1 MLIRSAR
8 IIAPLDDA
16 KIVWH
21 GMAGPDSWL
30 ERILWRA
37 TVICAVASGR
47 APHRLFLFDTKE
59 RGPPFGLR
67 QGEHHD
73 LLRDGLVLEADAEVT
88 RSVPVF
94 AGRERW
100 RNGAGSWHRDPV
112 CAT

>member
-1 MLIRSAR
+1 MMQRSSGTGWPALIPGWREFSGEQPLSALLR
-8 IIAPLDDA
+8 PGGLLI
-16 KIVWH
+16 
-21 GMAGPDSWL
+21 G
-30 ERILWRA
+30 
-37 TVICAVASGR
+37 
-47 APHRLFLFDTKE
+47 FFFFDTKE